1 MSLDPP
7 LPLPH
12 TAESGQHEPPLFASV
27 DEPPLSTSPYGL
39 ATIAEE
45 PTLDTD
51 DPVMPLLH
59 SRSYDSISTIV
70 DQPPQRPISHPRRSV
85 TLEST
90 SLLRQSSVLSGTPG
104 VSMDAEL
111 LFDDRATLLSST
123 HALSSTLLDLLES
136 ERKYVIHLMALRD
149 LHLPLASGQRDFG
162 SIIPRGSR
170 ATFSTISDISFTSL
184 SADGQPPMTEAD
196 VKAIFNNIAEL
207 ATFSEQ
213 FVSDL
218 ESALGDFA
226 TNSEWEDYV
235 RKLFLTAS
243 SSLERFNNLS
253 RTPAFN
259 VYLARTQVLTL
270 NFSDA
275 WDLPSL
281 LLKPAERL
289 TQYPMLLHAII
300 SETPDSHPDKA
311 NLMEA
316 HARMEQVK
324 RGIYEERRRREVVRD
339 VLTSAAVI
347 STPQKGVD
355 TVKAKKKSTLSVG
368 VAASVSRMRMKSF
381 RSAALK
387 TEEVVEAN
395 AEAVAIKAMGE
406 QLKSYESFVEQLA
419 RDSMKWA
426 DSMRALMCALDQW
439 ARAFGRV
446 VWMGS
451 DDEPSEAFD
460 AFLQVIRDQ
469 LPPICDETKDGLRER
484 LLPLLT
490 SLVDTMVAP
499 MRLMEAMHTLEPLH
513 YGLLYLNV
521 AKSRPPPQLIETS
534 KSYVAL
540 RTQLFAELPTYLS
553 LIDKGTAAC
562 IRRFNQIQRR
572 FYNNVRKRCTDL
584 RDTLALDEAELV
596 LDTRMAWR
604 SRFVKVE
611 AQIQRLRIWQAALDH
626 RGDDNGFQSGLLHY
640 LRAPS
645 PPRALNSTPPPPPP
659 AAHPSR
665 SSTIYI
671 GVDNNVTAND
681 SNPSLINVPSPT
693 EPTFRL
699 GPAIQT
705 QRESGVRVPS
715 LYECRVVHSCEPP
728 EGVEYR
734 DLPFFTLRVDD
745 VYGILQEMGHPSMHR
760 DLPLYIDDGEDCLLL
775 ARDQAGDVG
784 WVLASVLTPSD

>member
-1 MSLDPP
+1 MAHPI
-7 LPLPH
+7 
-12 TAESGQHEPPLFASV
+12 TKRGQ
-27 DEPPLSTSPYGL
+27 
-39 ATIAEE
+39 
-45 PTLDTD
+45 
-51 DPVMPLLH
+51 
-59 SRSYDSISTIV
+59 
-70 DQPPQRPISHPRRSV
+70 
-85 TLEST
+85 
-90 SLLRQSSVLSGTPG
+90 
-104 VSMDAEL
+104 
-111 LFDDRATLLSST
+111 
-123 HALSSTLLDLLES
+123 TLLDLLES

-218 ESALGDFA
+218 ECALGDFT

-235 RKLFLTAS
+235 GKLFLTAIPLMEPLYKAYARKQS

-324 RGIYEERRRREVVRD
+324 REIYEERRRREVVRD

-355 TVKAKKKSTLSVG
+355 TVKAKKSTLSVG

-395 AEAVAIKAMGE
+395 MEAVAIKAMGE

-426 DSMRALMCALDQW
+426 DSMKALMCALDQW

-521 AKSRPPPQLIETS
+521 AKSRPPPQVIETS

-553 LIDKGTAAC
+553 LIDKGMAVC
-562 IRRFNQIQRR
+562 IRMFNQIQRR
-572 FYNNVRKRCTDL
+572 FYNNVRKRCTEL
-584 RDTLALDEAELV
+584 RDTLAVDEAELV

-604 SRFVKVE
+604 GRFVKVE
-611 AQIQRLRIWQAALDH
+611 AQIQGLRIWQAALDH
-626 RGDDNGFQSGLLHY
+626 RGDDDGFQRGLLHS

-645 PPRALNSTPPPPPP
+645 PPRTLNSTPAPPPLT
-659 AAHPSR
+659 PSR

-671 GVDNNVTAND
+671 GVDNNVTLND

-693 EPTFRL
+693 EPTFRP

-705 QRESGVRVPS
+705 RRESGVRLPS

-784 WVLASVLTPSD
+784 WVLASFLTPSD